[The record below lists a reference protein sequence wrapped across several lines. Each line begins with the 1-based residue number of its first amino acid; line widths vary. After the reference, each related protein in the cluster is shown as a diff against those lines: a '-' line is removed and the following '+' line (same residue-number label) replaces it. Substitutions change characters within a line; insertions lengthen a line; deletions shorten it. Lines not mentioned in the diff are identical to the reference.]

1 MVANF
6 TSSVVGVEGCDDVIG
21 PIDDG
26 VITGVDDGVGVTE
39 VLVVGTT
46 TEVEVSVGVGVGVG
60 VSVATDVGVGE
71 TVVVI
76 SGVSVISGMIIS
88 IVELICISTLRA
100 EVVEGSTATDEE
112 VGMVTDNVICP
123 LTSSSVNTI
132 INKPMHL
139 FHCLPILHVRSFNDC
154 SAAL

>member
-6 TSSVVGVEGCDDVIG
+6 TSPVVGVEGCDVVIG

-26 VITGVDDGVGVTE
+26 VATGVDDGVGVTE
-39 VLVVGTT
+39 GLVVGTT
-46 TEVEVSVGVGVGVG
+46 TEVEVSVGVGVG

-88 IVELICISTLRA
+88 IVELICMSTLRA

-112 VGMVTDNVICP
+112 VGMVTDDVICP

-132 INKPMHL
+132 INKPIHL
-139 FHCLPILHVRSFNDC
+139 FHCLSILH
-154 SAAL
+154 L

>member
-6 TSSVVGVEGCDDVIG
+6 TSPIVGVEGCDDVVG
-21 PIDDG
+21 PINDG
-26 VITGVDDGVGVTE
+26 VATGVDNSVGVTKG
-39 VLVVGTT
+39 LIVGTT
-46 TEVEVSVGVGVGVG
+46 TEVEVSVGVGVG

-88 IVELICISTLRA
+88 IVELICMSTLRVEA
-100 EVVEGSTATDEE
+100 VEGSTVTDEE
-112 VGMVTDNVICP
+112 VSTMTDDDVICP

-139 FHCLPILHVRSFNDC
+139 FHCLSILHVRSFNDC